1 MDNPTLHN
9 IENRLTE
16 LRAKLASRKGKIAY
30 RDNVPYLE
38 AEIARLEG
46 TRNMIL
52 EAGEKR

>member
-1 MDNPTLHN
+1 MKDRTTQ
-9 IENRLTE
+9 IRLSE
-16 LRAKLASRKGKIAY
+16 LKAKLASRKGKIAY

-52 EAGEKR
+52 EAGESP